1 MASSVASLRI
11 LYGGTFDPVHDG
23 HLAVADAAAALF
35 NSDVSLL
42 PSADPPHRP
51 PPGASAQQRAAMLDL
66 AIEGHSRLHVD
77 RRELLRTGPSYSVDT
92 LREVRS
98 EVGPHA
104 PLAWLLGADAFR
116 ELHTW
121 HDWRALFGLA
131 HLLVAARPGH
141 ALGGLIPELQAE
153 VTPRWTD
160 DPSALYGAASGL
172 LLRLDLQP
180 RPDSATALRRQLA
193 VGASIDGLVPAA
205 IAIYIREHRL
215 YRSGPA

>member
-1 MASSVASLRI
+1 MASPVASLRI

-23 HLAVADAAAALF
+23 HLAVANAAATLF
-35 NSDVSLL
+35 DTNVSLL

-51 PPGASAQQRAAMLDL
+51 PPGASTEQRAAMLDL
-66 AIEGHSRLHVD
+66 AVEGHPRLHVD

-98 EVGPHA
+98 EIGPHS

-131 HLLVAARPGH
+131 HLIVAARPGH
-141 ALGGLIPELQAE
+141 ALGGLIPELESE
-153 VTPRWTD
+153 VAPRWTD
-160 DPSALYGAASGL
+160 DPSALCGVASGL
-172 LLRLDLQP
+172 LLRLDLQL

-193 VGASIDGLVPAA
+193 AGASIDRLVPPAV
-205 IAIYIREHRL
+205 AIYIREHRL
-215 YRSGPA
+215 YRSEPA